1 MDLVHLG
8 GLRSENTSHLEHYD
22 LFFFLLQWMIQH
34 VFILSVSVSKNL
46 VSQQTLSD
54 IHFIALCWPFLSLIL

>member
-22 LFFFLLQWMIQH
+22 IFFFLLQWQISGYPEH
-34 VFILSVSVSKNL
+34 YDLS
-46 VSQQTLSD
+46 
-54 IHFIALCWPFLSLIL
+54 FFLLQ